1 MGFAEQMINRL
12 KENRLLLR
20 TPGERMRKIRQVY
33 LDAGII
39 NYESNKPVHR
49 ILTEEERQKIRKKII
64 RQYKKERWKK
74 ALALLIALILTSA
87 FLYLLFF
94 KVHLLYPYFEQ

>member
-1 MGFAEQMINRL
+1 
-12 KENRLLLR
+12 
-20 TPGERMRKIRQVY
+20 MRKIRQVY
-33 LDAGII
+33 LDAGIV

-49 ILTEEERQKIRKKII
+49 VLTEEEHRKIRKQVL

-74 ALALLIALILTSA
+74 ALALFIALILTSA

-94 KVHLLYPYFEQ
+94 KVHLLYPYFER